1 MMGLSLL
8 SLPSDVRL
16 AVNRARA
23 AARARGFELVIT
35 STFRTRAEQQSLF
48 DQFQLG
54 VRSFPVARPGTSRH
68 EFGLAIDGVAIPPS
82 RRPELVDI
90 MRSVGFRWAGPSDTV
105 HFDYVLPL
113 GTPGR
118 RAKRPPQAVVES
130 VPPPQGL
137 LIPKARAGRPVPHQ
151 CFL

>member
-1 MMGLSLL
+1 MGLSLL

-23 AARARGFELVIT
+23 AARIRGFEAVIT

-68 EFGLAIDGVAIPPS
+68 EFGLAVDMVAVPPS
-82 RRPELVDI
+82 RIQDLVTI
-90 MRSVGFRWAGPSDTV
+90 MQSVGFQWAGPSDTV

-118 RAKRPPQAVVES
+118 RAEPPPGAVVES

-137 LIPKARAGRPVPHQ
+137 PIPKARSGRPVPHQ